1 MTDLQERI
9 IAVVAT
15 QKMRKKELT
24 DYISL
29 EGWKNVPETIQGF
42 FDDGTLELNS
52 SGKVVLA

>member
-29 EGWKNVPETIQGF
+29 EGWPNVEETIGGLF
-42 FDDGTLELNS
+42 EDGTLELNGS
-52 SGKVVLA
+52 SKVVLS